1 MAATQESPLR
11 AAIIPVTPFVQNCSL
26 VWCTK
31 TMRGAL
37 VDPGGDLDNLKDAV
51 SGPRETR

>member
-1 MAATQESPLR
+1 
-11 AAIIPVTPFVQNCSL
+11 

-37 VDPGGDLDNLKDAV
+37 VDPGGDLPKLKAEAARL
-51 SGPRETR
+51 G